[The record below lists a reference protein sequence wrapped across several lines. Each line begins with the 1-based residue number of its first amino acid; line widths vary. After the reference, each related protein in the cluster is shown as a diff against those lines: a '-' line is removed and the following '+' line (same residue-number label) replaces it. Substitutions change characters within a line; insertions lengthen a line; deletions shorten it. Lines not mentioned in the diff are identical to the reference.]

1 LLEALNDEEEH
12 QMARTGQQEAP
23 EELEVE
29 ATQQDATEELEVG
42 GAQQE
47 AWEGTSSKEAED
59 GGGQPQVTY
68 R

>member
-1 LLEALNDEEEH
+1 
-12 QMARTGQQEAP
+12 MARTGQQEAP